1 MANKSMAT
9 VTTTVTGYNIKPAPL
24 AAEKVTSFMTTSCDY
39 DEGRKTAELVRKSS
53 SSSAPRSCS
62 KDETPQHSHFV
73 VVTIGV
79 QLEEHGSYFKVALIN
94 LLSSRFENSKYQKLK
109 NVSNLTLVWTVAR

>member
-1 MANKSMAT
+1 MAT
-9 VTTTVTGYNIKPAPL
+9 VTTTVTGYNIKSAPL
-24 AAEKVTSFMTTSCDY
+24 AAEKVTSFMTTSYD

-73 VVTIGV
+73 VVAIDFGTAYSG
-79 QLEEHGSYFKVALIN
+79 YAY
-94 LLSSRFENSKYQKLK
+94 R
-109 NVSNLTLVWTVAR
+109 